1 MGDMEFQQRWEFRR
15 NDDELDSS
23 FDDSV
28 SSDGSLIRKQKLVP
42 RLISLGDDESSEIS
56 RLKQKDNENPAK
68 EDQINVGKVKKRKTR
83 NMSSRNKMKKDSVEK
98 VDLQKGETSAYDHH
112 APLDDLKNFMD
123 SLLKDLKVTR
133 ESLLKWMM
141 DEMQKLVTDHPRGKK
156 PGDDKVQLQTR
167 KKSKKVEDQN
177 GKFHMESTRFRH
189 SSKTDKCTRVQQQNK
204 LQVPIRDEENNNKQ
218 HQNGFGYGMDRSL
231 TRFPTGNT
239 ATGSTDYFNT
249 LGDRLG
255 SGKVVELITS
265 PKRKGGSSLIAA
277 ANPNLQTSDTDQ
289 NVQVHCHTG
298 VVLAIEAQ
306 KAKSGSMKRSAK
318 GKETVDLRDHHQVP
332 EDQASHGQGI
342 TTTGAGTNIEKPGS
356 SVVQNFL
363 SSPFGQAPWAIYPTL
378 PTLLNDPKFA
388 NQGLD
393 ASSCN
398 HVVPRVNQMLEPG
411 SNQGSFPIIPPDE
424 TIQRFAWMGSSTP
437 TSGIGTG
444 FPFPFHQGLDFG
456 LSIPNPKQVNPQNLS
471 QETNKPLGLKMNGG
485 ATKFSSGSYNLPEH
499 NAAHN
504 HHSHG
509 RLISYQMQNLKD
521 GHLFLQ

>member
-1 MGDMEFQQRWEFRR
+1 MEFQQRWEFRR

-28 SSDGSLIRKQKLVP
+28 SSDGSLIRKQKLVS
-42 RLISLGDDESSEIS
+42 RLISFGDDESSEIS
-56 RLKQKDNENPAK
+56 RPKQNDNENPAK

-83 NMSSRNKMKKDSVEK
+83 NMSSRNKKKKDSVEK

-112 APLDDLKNFMD
+112 APLDDLKNFVD
-123 SLLKDLKVTR
+123 SLLKDLRVTR

-156 PGDDKVQLQTR
+156 PGHGDDKVQLQTR
-167 KKSKKVEDQN
+167 KKSKKVEDQY
-177 GKFHMESTRFRH
+177 GKVHMESTRFRH
-189 SSKTDKCTRVQQQNK
+189 SRKPDKCTRVQQQNK

-231 TRFPTGNT
+231 IRFPTGNT

-255 SGKVVELITS
+255 PGKVVELITS
-265 PKRKGGSSLIAA
+265 LKRKGDSSLIAA
-277 ANPNLQTSDTDQ
+277 ANPNLQTSDGDQ
-289 NVQVHCHTG
+289 NVQAHCHTG
-298 VVLAIEAQ
+298 VILDIEAQ
-306 KAKSGSMKRSAK
+306 KAKRGSMKRSAK
-318 GKETVDLRDHHQVP
+318 GKKTVDLHDHHRLP
-332 EDQASHGQGI
+332 EDQASHSQGI
-342 TTTGAGTNIEKPGS
+342 TTSGTGTNIENPGL

-363 SSPFGQAPWAIYPTL
+363 SSPFCQAPWAIYPTL
-378 PTLLNDPKFA
+378 PTLLNDPTFA

-424 TIQRFAWMGSSTP
+424 TIQRFALMGSSTP

-456 LSIPNPKQVNPQNLS
+456 LNIPNPKQVNPQNLS
-471 QETNKPLGLKMNGG
+471 QETNKTPGLEDEWW
-485 ATKFSSGSYNLPEH
+485 SYKVL
-499 NAAHN
+499 
-504 HHSHG
+504 
-509 RLISYQMQNLKD
+509 
-521 GHLFLQ
+521 

>member
-28 SSDGSLIRKQKLVP
+28 SSDGSLIRKQKLVS

-83 NMSSRNKMKKDSVEK
+83 NMSRRNKMKKDSVEK
-98 VDLQKGETSAYDHH
+98 VDLQKGETSGYDHH

-133 ESLLKWMM
+133 ESLLKWLM

-177 GKFHMESTRFRH
+177 GKVHMESTRLRN

-204 LQVPIRDEENNNKQ
+204 LQVLIRDEENNNKQ

-231 TRFPTGNT
+231 IRFPTGNT

-255 SGKVVELITS
+255 PGKVVELITS
-265 PKRKGGSSLIAA
+265 SKRKGDSSLIAA

-342 TTTGAGTNIEKPGS
+342 TTAGAGTNIEKPGS
-356 SVVQNFL
+356 S
-363 SSPFGQAPWAIYPTL
+363 APWAIYPTL

-393 ASSCN
+393 ASSYN

-411 SNQGSFPIIPPDE
+411 SNQGSFPVIPPDE

-456 LSIPNPKQVNPQNLS
+456 LSIPNPKQ
-471 QETNKPLGLKMNGG
+471 MNGG